1 MYNFD
6 KAFDRHNTEVIKW
19 DRMEKDFGRKDL
31 IPFGIADMDFETLP
45 EITQALTARAQHPTY
60 GYTFPSDDYYESF
73 IEWNRKRNDFHIER
87 EELITIPGVVCACS
101 FIVYALTEKGDKVM
115 VNTPVYDPFFRVVEQ
130 QERTLVASSLKRCG
144 DRYEMDFEDMEEK
157 FREGVK
163 LLILCSPHNPVGRV
177 WTMEE
182 LGRLNELCR
191 RYNVLVFSDEIHS
204 DLIFPGHKHI
214 PYQTVSEDARMR
226 SVTAMAPSKTFNIA
240 GLKSSILVIKNRELY
255 QKIDRVVA
263 AFHAGVD
270 LFGLKAFAV
279 AYRYG
284 EAYVDELNRYL
295 YENARFAAD
304 YVKENLPG
312 VRAYVPDGTYLMWM
326 DFTGYGLSQEALM
339 ERMVEAGIAPNDG
352 SHYGA
357 EGNGFIRVN
366 IGTQRAMLKEG
377 LDRLKE
383 VFSNTL

>member
-6 KAFDRHNTEVIKW
+6 KSFDRHNTEVIKW

-45 EITQALTARAQHPTY
+45 EITRALTERAQHPTY
-60 GYTFPSDDYYESF
+60 GYTFPSEEYFDSF
-73 IEWNRKRNDFHIER
+73 IEWNRKRNDFPIKR

-101 FIVYALTEKGDKVM
+101 FIIYALTERGDKVM
-115 VNTPVYDPFFRVVEQ
+115 VNTPVYDPFFKVIEQ
-130 QERTLVASSLKRCG
+130 QGRTLVASSLKCSNG
-144 DRYEMDFEDMEEK
+144 RYEMDFDDMEEK
-157 FREGVK
+157 LRGGVK

-191 RYNVLVFSDEIHS
+191 KYNVLVFSDEIHS

-214 PYQTVSEDARMR
+214 PYQTVSEDAAAR
-226 SVTAMAPSKTFNIA
+226 SVIAMAPSKTFNIA
-240 GLKSSILVIKNRELY
+240 GLKSSILVIKNPELY
-255 QKIDRVVA
+255 EKINRAVT
-263 AFHAGVD
+263 AFHVGVD

-279 AYRYG
+279 AYRHG
-284 EAYVDELNRYL
+284 ETYVDELNQYL
-295 YENARFAAD
+295 YENALFVVD

-312 VRAYVPDGTYLMWM
+312 VKAYVQDGTYLMWL

-339 ERMVEAGIAPNDG
+339 EQVVVAGIAPNDG
-352 SHYGA
+352 SHYGV

-377 LDRLKE
+377 LDRLKK
-383 VFSNTL
+383 VFCH